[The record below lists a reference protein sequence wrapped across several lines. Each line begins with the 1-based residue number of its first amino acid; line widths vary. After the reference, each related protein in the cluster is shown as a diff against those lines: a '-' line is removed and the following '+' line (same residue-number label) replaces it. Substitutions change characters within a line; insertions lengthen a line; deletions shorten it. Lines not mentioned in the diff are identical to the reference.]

1 MQGNFLLLVCILRG
15 YMLKCNMGMLS
26 QPHVRPSGNFMTMSC
41 SNTKCQKTQEGL
53 VLFGCQQGF
62 RVYISRL
69 LTDPSCT
76 QIGQVL
82 LVFFLALR
90 WLASPFKRRSKV
102 KLRLGLK
109 EKFHSTEEYSW
120 LSPCNIVIYLKKIRI
135 LSQIR
140 GLYYFRNLSF
150 L

>member
-82 LVFFLALR
+82 LVFFLALSWR
-90 WLASPFKRRSKV
+90 PSPLKMCNVTKKELNHHPPFPGNTLEICALWKNPGNTLVQPKV
-102 KLRLGLK
+102 TSAIYGL
-109 EKFHSTEEYSW
+109 
-120 LSPCNIVIYLKKIRI
+120 ID
-135 LSQIR
+135 Q
-140 GLYYFRNLSF
+140 GA
-150 L
+150 